1 MVDFASTDDQWSTE
15 DETNYAD
22 MDNYDPTAT
31 GDEYEPTAEWGH
43 PDPVDDENPTVE
55 VNDEQGHDE
64 DDSTVTGEESAGEEG
79 GGQDD
84 PTTAWLDDPNTEV
97 DEYLIH
103 WTLTPVIARLDVY
116 RRSASLVGK
125 TFAELC
131 AETRALAES
140 GVIPPRVRSFLVP
153 AGASLATRPTGDPG
167 Q

>member
-1 MVDFASTDDQWSTE
+1 MSEEEFNEAVTTFGAEYRSLLIPRPGNLLDVLTMA
-15 DETNYAD
+15 YG
-22 MDNYDPTAT
+22 
-31 GDEYEPTAEWGH
+31 GD
-43 PDPVDDENPTVE
+43 VE
-55 VNDEQGHDE
+55 KI
-64 DDSTVTGEESAGEEG
+64 
-79 GGQDD
+79 
-84 PTTAWLDDPNTEV
+84 TAWLDDPNTEV